1 MKRSHIII
9 VMIGILVCFL
19 KISPAYAEKG
29 YDELY
34 VPIGDALTHTQSS
47 ADWDVIQKD
56 IQQFEQ
62 EWNTLQKPSGKQV
75 KQINQELEKTKKA
88 LHEKNAGDLRH
99 ALSALSSQLIL
110 LEEQQ
115 SKGNKEE
122 EKEKVRQLQPMM
134 EQMKTLI
141 ESKKWE
147 QAYNQYRQFE
157 TVWNREAEMAV
168 RQQSVASYGE
178 IEKNMSFLRIALTQE
193 PVDQKKATDSLQS
206 LKQSVDDFLSGK
218 ASAKT
223 NSKEYTLSDLNRLLK
238 DSVQA
243 IQKDDKSKAVSSLNE
258 VLTIWP
264 MVEGEVQTRDA
275 ALYNDMET
283 KVPAAVSILSSNSGD
298 IHKAE
303 AIINDLHSRL
313 ESLMK
318 QTSYSIWDAAL
329 ILLREGMEAL
339 LVIAA
344 LVAFL
349 KKTNQAEKQK
359 WIWGGACAGI
369 LASALF
375 AIVLSLAFSKMT
387 GASSRE
393 YIEGFAGIAA
403 VVMMLTVGAWLH
415 NKSNVRQWNQYIQQ
429 QMNQALEGGRLWTM
443 SLISFLAIFREGAET
458 IIFYVGMAPSMS
470 VSRLLTGIGIALVIL
485 FIVGFLII
493 HFSVKIPV
501 RPFFLVA
508 TVLIYFLSFKILG
521 VSVHALQVAK
531 LLPAHTLA
539 SLPNIEWIG
548 FYPTME
554 TILPQIVLVVLI
566 AGAAYWVEKSNRKS
580 EKAA

>member
-19 KISPAYAEKG
+19 KISPVYAEKG

-34 VPIGDALTHTQSS
+34 VPIGDALTHTQS

-75 KQINQELEKTKKA
+75 NQINQELETAKKA

-115 SKGNKEE
+115 SKGNKGE

-157 TVWNREAEMAV
+157 TVWTREAEKVV

-178 IEKNMSFLRIALTQE
+178 IEKNMAFLRIALTQE
-193 PVDQKKATDSLQS
+193 PVDQKKASDSLQS

-243 IQKDDKSKAVSSLNE
+243 IQKEDKSKAVSSLNE

-298 IHKAE
+298 AHEAE

-313 ESLMK
+313 ESLTK

-339 LVIAA
+339 LVIVA

-349 KKTNQAEKQK
+349 KKTNQVEKQK
-359 WIWGGACAGI
+359 WIWGGAGAGI
-369 LASALF
+369 LASVLF
-375 AIVLSLAFSKMT
+375 AVVLSLAFSKMT

-393 YIEGFAGIAA
+393 YIEGFAGIVA

-415 NKSNVRQWNQYIQQ
+415 NKSNVRQWNRYIQQ
-429 QMNQALEGGRLWTM
+429 QMNQALEGGRLWMM

-470 VSRLLTGIGIALVIL
+470 VGRLVTGIGIALVIL

-501 RPFFLVA
+501 RPFFLAA

-531 LLPAHTLA
+531 LLPAHTLT
-539 SLPNIEWIG
+539 SLPNIDWIG
-548 FYPTME
+548 FYPTLE

-566 AGAAYWVEKSNRKS
+566 AGAAYWVEKSNRKN

>member
-75 KQINQELEKTKKA
+75 KRINQELEKAKKA

-115 SKGNKEE
+115 SKGNKKE

-157 TVWNREAEMAV
+157 TVWTREAEMAV
-168 RQQSVASYGE
+168 RQQSVAAYGE

-193 PVDQKKATDSLQS
+193 PVDQKKASDSLQS

-275 ALYNDMET
+275 ALYN
-283 KVPAAVSILSSNSGD
+283 
-298 IHKAE
+298 
-303 AIINDLHSRL
+303 
-313 ESLMK
+313 
-318 QTSYSIWDAAL
+318 
-329 ILLREGMEAL
+329 
-339 LVIAA
+339 
-344 LVAFL
+344 
-349 KKTNQAEKQK
+349 
-359 WIWGGACAGI
+359 
-369 LASALF
+369 
-375 AIVLSLAFSKMT
+375 
-387 GASSRE
+387 
-393 YIEGFAGIAA
+393 
-403 VVMMLTVGAWLH
+403 
-415 NKSNVRQWNQYIQQ
+415 
-429 QMNQALEGGRLWTM
+429 
-443 SLISFLAIFREGAET
+443 
-458 IIFYVGMAPSMS
+458 
-470 VSRLLTGIGIALVIL
+470 
-485 FIVGFLII
+485 
-493 HFSVKIPV
+493 
-501 RPFFLVA
+501 
-508 TVLIYFLSFKILG
+508 
-521 VSVHALQVAK
+521 
-531 LLPAHTLA
+531 
-539 SLPNIEWIG
+539 
-548 FYPTME
+548 
-554 TILPQIVLVVLI
+554 
-566 AGAAYWVEKSNRKS
+566 
-580 EKAA
+580 